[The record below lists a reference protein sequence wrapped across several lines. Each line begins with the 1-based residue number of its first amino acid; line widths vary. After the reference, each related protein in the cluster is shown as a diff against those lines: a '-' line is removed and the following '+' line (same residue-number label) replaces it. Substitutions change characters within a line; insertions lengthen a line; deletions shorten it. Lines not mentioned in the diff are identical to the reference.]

1 VDLSLPE
8 LEDGDNAEV
17 ADVAN
22 DDEAGRTADSKQKTM
37 TSDIYYI
44 EKLQTD

>member
-1 VDLSLPE
+1 MDLSLPE

-22 DDEAGRTADSKQKTM
+22 DDEAGRNADSKQKTM
-37 TSDIYYI
+37 TSDMYCL
-44 EKLQTD
+44 EK